1 MTGKQKD
8 PLGPAA
14 TLLAVTGMVTMIFS
28 GGCSL
33 LMLPMLWPFW
43 PAVFLI
49 GGVPF
54 LLGGLTFWL
63 ASKYGQQ
70 RAEMSAPEEEVGP

>member
-1 MTGKQKD
+1 M
-8 PLGPAA
+8 A
-14 TLLAVTGMVTMIFS
+14 TMIFS

-33 LMLPMLWPFW
+33 LMSLTLWPFW
-43 PAVFLI
+43 PAAFLI

-63 ASKYGQQ
+63 ASKYGRQPTET
-70 RAEMSAPEEEVGP
+70 APPEEETGP